1 MTYQTMN
8 PYDEHKKGKLIF
20 TYGPTGVGQTTS
32 WLISLPEPI
41 LYMTGEYRDQHEA
54 LEAIEEI
61 EDRKIEFHGGFSYFD
76 DVNDLLNALHG
87 QLLLKEVN
95 YKSAIFDGWSVFMNV
110 STGGKLEDDYYDSRV
125 KDKDGKIDDSKIKRK
140 FGEKVSRDPALYQHL
155 ASYMLRAFQ
164 MLRNLSTKFGIPVVV
179 TAHSKEVNR
188 YKRLLTQ
195 AGQTQKIEDPRF
207 RQVVSGLNID
217 EDFFDTYTL
226 PAFDG
231 KMFLFNFGGLPDYI
245 GLVGDH
251 FNKQGKLVYP
261 PEVRFKR
268 HADYLSKWTGR
279 KLKKDTLPLDYRKI
293 FK

>member
-1 MTYQTMN
+1 MTYKTMN
-8 PYDEHKKGKLIF
+8 PYDEHKKGKFIF

-41 LYMTGEYRDQHEA
+41 LYMTGEYRDQHES

-61 EDRKIEFHGGFSYFD
+61 ENRKIQFYEQLYYFD
-76 DVNDLLNALHG
+76 DVNGMLEFLDGELQN
-87 QLLLKEVN
+87 ENVP

-110 STGGKLEDDYYDSRV
+110 STGGKLEDDYYDSR
-125 KDKDGKIDDSKIKRK
+125 DKDKIKRK

-164 MLRNLSTKFGIPVVV
+164 QLRNLSTKFGIPVVV

-217 EDFFDTYTL
+217 EDYFDTYTI
-226 PAFDG
+226 PSFDG
-231 KMFLFNFGGLPDYI
+231 KMFLFNFGGLPDFI

-251 FNKQGKLVYP
+251 FNKDGKLVYP

>member
-1 MTYQTMN
+1 MN
-8 PYDEHKKGKLIF
+8 PYDEHKKGKFIF

-32 WLISLPEPI
+32 WLMSLPEPI

-54 LEAIEEI
+54 LEAIEEL
-61 EDRKIEFHGGFSYFD
+61 ENRKIEFHEQFCYFD
-76 DVNDLLNALHG
+76 DVNEMIEFLDGELQNKNVPY
-87 QLLLKEVN
+87 Q
-95 YKSAIFDGWSVFMNV
+95 SAMFDGWSVFMNV
-110 STGGKLEDDYYDSRV
+110 STGGKLEDDYYGSR
-125 KDKDGKIDDSKIKRK
+125 KKEDIKRN
-140 FGEKVSRDPALYQHL
+140 FSAQVARDGIVYQSL

-164 MLRNLSTKFGIPVVV
+164 QLRNLSTKFGIPVVV
-179 TAHSKEVNR
+179 TAHAKEINR
-188 YKRLLTQ
+188 YKSILTL
-195 AGQTQKIEDPRF
+195 AGQKQKIEDPRF
-207 RQVVSGLNID
+207 AQVVSGLNVD

-251 FNKQGKLVYP
+251 FGKDNKLMYP

-268 HADYLSKWTGR
+268 HGDYLSKWTGR
-279 KLKKDTLPLDYRKI
+279 KLRKDTLPLDYRRI